1 MSEEKMPATPQ
12 TTISV
17 YSPSAIVNIIQN
29 VYVTPQE
36 KRLIGLR
43 GVYNQ
48 KGKFNYKGFWYDE
61 LKDESSDNS
70 ITLIVPNLI
79 RNQLTHNKTIEIIC
93 YIQLR
98 RLRKMVQ

>member
-1 MSEEKMPATPQ
+1 MIDENLPAISQ

-36 KRLIGLR
+36 KKLIGLR

-48 KGKFNYKGFWYDE
+48 KGKVNYKRFWYDE
-61 LKDESSDNS
+61 LKDELLEIANP
-70 ITLIVPNLI
+70 IA
-79 RNQLTHNKTIEIIC
+79 NQNPPIDK
-93 YIQLR
+93 
-98 RLRKMVQ
+98 